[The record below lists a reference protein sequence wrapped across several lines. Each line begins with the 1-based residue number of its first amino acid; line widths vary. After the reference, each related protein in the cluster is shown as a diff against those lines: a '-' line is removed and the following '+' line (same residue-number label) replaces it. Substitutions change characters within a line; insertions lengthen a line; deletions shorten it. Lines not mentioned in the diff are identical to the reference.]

1 MQVGQTTASQT
12 TTSTSSSSS
21 TGLNLDPNMFMQLLT
36 TQLTNQDP
44 TSPADTNQMMSQLAT
59 LSSVEQSVQTNQK
72 LDSLLTSSSITQAG
86 LLVGQTVTSADGS
99 QTGTVQSVSVDSSGV
114 GTAIRSNGNSV
125 TLGSGVK
132 IGS

>member
-1 MQVGQTTASQT
+1 MQVGQTTTSQT
-12 TTSTSSSSS
+12 TSA
-21 TGLNLDPNMFMQLLT
+21 TGSLANTALNLDPNMFLQLLT

-59 LSSVEQSVQTNQK
+59 LSSVEQAVQTNQK

-86 LLVGQTVTSADGS
+86 TLVGQNVTSADGS
-99 QTGTVQSVSVDSSGV
+99 QSGTVQSISVDSSGAA
-114 GTAIRSNGNSV
+114 TAYLTDGSSFA
-125 TLGSGVK
+125 LGSGIK